1 MVGGALLLG
10 WVEGVRSRR
19 QRGGPEHVAVPIS
32 LGIATKVPDALE
44 KARGWRNAQ
53 GHGTQQHSCFSRCI
67 ITVRSPRKS
76 FIFSMYKST
85 FWIKVS
91 KKYDF

>member
-10 WVEGVRSRR
+10 WVESVRSGR

-32 LGIATKVPDALE
+32 LGIAAKVPDALE
-44 KARGWRNAQ
+44 EARGWRIAQ
-53 GHGTQQHSCFSRCI
+53 GHGAQQHSCLSRCI

-76 FIFSMYKST
+76 VIFST
-85 FWIKVS
+85 VGPVIIEFR
-91 KKYDF
+91 